1 MSADSR
7 PRPRPDSSGRAPAR
21 RATALLRLVVG
32 TLVLGAIAYQIADLA
47 LHDALAP
54 EEYFSYFTIQSCLAI
69 GVLLVVGGVI
79 ALRLPEDPIALA
91 RVGAAALPFAVVTG
105 VVYNVLLRGP
115 VAPGYQGS
123 QIPNEIMHVV
133 VPIAV
138 VVEWLVAAGR
148 PRAPWSALAI
158 AAAYPLTWLGLTLL
172 RGSVDGWYPY
182 PFVDPTGPSGA
193 AGVVGYTVGLTAFI
207 LLVATL
213 GILWTRRRRRPREGG
228 GPGGSPRRA
237 DRGSTQ
243 PDSVVAPS

>member
-1 MSADSR
+1 MPTASRSR
-7 PRPRPDSSGRAPAR
+7 PHPVSGGRDAAR

-32 TLVLGAIAYQIADLA
+32 VMVLGAIGYQVTDLA
-47 LHDALAP
+47 LHDALVPA
-54 EEYFSYFTIQSCLAI
+54 EYFSFFTIQSCLAI

-79 ALRLPEDPIALA
+79 ALRLPEDPIGLA

-138 VVEWLVAAGR
+138 VVEWIVAAGR
-148 PRAPWSALAI
+148 PRAPWSALAL

-172 RGSVDGWYPY
+172 RGSADGWYPY
-182 PFVDPTGPSGA
+182 PFVDPTGPAGP
-193 AGVVGYTVGLTAFI
+193 AGVVGYTVGLTSFI
-207 LLVATL
+207 LLVAAL
-213 GILWTRRRRRPREGG
+213 GILWTRRRRRAPEGS
-228 GPGGSPRRA
+228 GPDGSSRRG
-237 DRGSTQ
+237 DRGRSQ
-243 PDSVVAPS
+243 PDSVGAAS